1 MPNPLF
7 MVLLLFA
14 VMLALKPDADTT
26 GITGGTAADRERMAE
41 LSQAWLDAYL
51 SDDPERIVAIL
62 HEDAVVMPHNQ
73 ETATG
78 SEEVRQYLETHTGRS
93 GDEFSDDVQEIRI
106 NRDWAYVRGR
116 FTLMVGAGDGMQ
128 RYVRNGRYLVLF
140 EKVGNDW
147 KMLRN
152 MDNAAPAPAG

>member
-14 VMLALKPDADTT
+14 VMLALKPDSDTT
-26 GITGGTAADRERMAE
+26 GVNGGTAADRERMAE

-62 HEDAVVMPHNQ
+62 HTDTVVMPHNQ
-73 ETATG
+73 GTLTG
-78 SEEVRQYLETHTGRS
+78 SEEVREYLEAHGDRS
-93 GDEFSDDVQEIRI
+93 GIEFSDDLQEIRI
-106 NRDWAYVRGR
+106 NRDWAYARGR
-116 FTLMVGAGDGMQ
+116 FTLTVGAGDEPK
-128 RYVRNGRYLVLF
+128 RYERNGRYLVLF